1 MIFGI
6 IGSVVLVLGVA
17 YKQDIDD
24 YRESPAIRVIE
35 HLKERGADVSFYDPF
50 ITEYREHGV
59 TEKGLTELT
68 PEIVK
73 AADLVMVTTAHTTV
87 DYQMVA
93 DNAQLIFDTKNAM
106 KAIQNRDNLMVL

>member
-1 MIFGI
+1 M
-6 IGSVVLVLGVA
+6 
-17 YKQDIDD
+17 
-24 YRESPAIRVIE
+24 
-35 HLKERGADVSFYDPF
+35 SFYDPF
-50 ITEYREHGV
+50 VAEYREHGV

-87 DYQMVA
+87 DYQMGA